1 VTPLNPTL
9 RSLLWP
15 VPDLDAAIAFYRDAF
30 GYRLKFR
37 DGDRYAAL
45 DTGGLTLALVA
56 GDEDTTGGVPAPSFR
71 VDDISAAIETVTA
84 AGGRLL
90 AGPSAGPHE
99 TRATVRDP
107 VGQVLVLYQRS

>member
-1 VTPLNPTL
+1 MTQVNPTL

-15 VPDLDAAIAFYRDAF
+15 VPDLEAAIAFYRDAF
-30 GYRLKFR
+30 GYSLKFR

-45 DTGGLTLALVA
+45 DAGGLTLALVA

-71 VDDISAAIETVTA
+71 VDDLAAAIRTVTA
-84 AGGRLL
+84 AGGRVL

-107 VGQVLVLYQRS
+107 AGQVLMLYQRS